1 MQCKKWNLLVII
13 IYRYVSLTLISV
25 ILCDRVSNAKSL
37 LESGAD
43 SNLLGTGDAAAIHLA
58 AGTQYHSDIYTALLL
73 NYSAN
78 PNLL

>member
-1 MQCKKWNLLVII
+1 
-13 IYRYVSLTLISV
+13 
-25 ILCDRVSNAKSL
+25 LCDGVSNAKML
-37 LESGAD
+37 LETGAD